1 MPALRL
7 GTPRDLVDELPWLA
21 ATVVALPATL
31 ALEHFVVHL
40 QIVLP
45 TLALTATPPFWMY
58 AAMVVPELVV
68 FFVAGYRLRT
78 VAALVMYAGVGGLVR
93 GGFRLALHLA
103 AAPGHLGLAPQD
115 RFSEFATRTP
125 FVTVGYLLV
134 VAVAAWSG
142 EDERRLAGD
151 A

>member
-1 MPALRL
+1 M
-7 GTPRDLVDELPWLA
+7 GELPWLGATVLALA
-21 ATVVALPATL
+21 ATLV
-31 ALEHFVVHL
+31 LEHFVVHL

-78 VAALVMYAGVGGLVR
+78 IAAIVMYAGIGGLLR
-93 GGFRLALHLA
+93 GAFHLALHLA
-103 AAPGHLGLAPQD
+103 KAPGHLGPVPHD

-125 FVTVGYLLV
+125 IVTLGYLLV
-134 VAVAAWSG
+134 LAVAAWSG

>member
-1 MPALRL
+1 MPPPRL
-7 GTPRDLVDELPWLA
+7 GSGRDLVAELPWLA
-21 ATVVALPATL
+21 ATLVALVATL
-31 ALEHFVVHL
+31 ALEHYVVHL

-78 VAALVMYAGVGGLVR
+78 VAAIVMYAGVGGLVR
-93 GGFRLALHLA
+93 GAFRLALHLTS
-103 AAPGHLGLAPQD
+103 APGHLGALPHD
-115 RFSEFATRTP
+115 RYTEFATRTP
-125 FVTVGYLLV
+125 VVAIGYLLV
-134 VAVAAWSG
+134 LAVAAWSG

>member
-1 MPALRL
+1 MPPPRL
-7 GTPRDLVDELPWLA
+7 GSGRELVAELPPLA
-21 ATVVALPATL
+21 ATLVALLATL

-78 VAALVMYAGVGGLVR
+78 S
-93 GGFRLALHLA
+93 
-103 AAPGHLGLAPQD
+103 APGHLGPSPLD
-115 RFSEFATRTP
+115 RYTEFATRTP
-125 FVTVGYLLV
+125 VVAIGYLLV
-134 VAVAAWSG
+134 LAVAAWSG